1 VTLTLAEILQATAGR
16 LANEAEL
23 EASREKIRI
32 ERPSVLAKS
41 GPADVAFFFSRA
53 YEHELPSARPGALI
67 TAEPF
72 ARGLKAS
79 GLPIWKSSAI
89 VVCADPYL
97 AMGILSEKFAHLSGV
112 SHIEKR
118 RGGKPEVHASAI
130 VDPSAEV
137 GESAVI
143 GPHCVIGP
151 GARIGAGTVLYP
163 SCYVGAGARIGA
175 DGAIFPRVTIYERCE
190 IGDRARIH
198 AGAVIGA
205 DGFGYAQ
212 EKKDGKP
219 VRHQKIYHLGRVII
233 GDDVEIGANTAI
245 DRGTFGDTRIG
256 SHSKL
261 DNQVQVGH
269 NAELAEGVVLC
280 GEVGLGGGT
289 KIGKYALVLG
299 NVGVANGVTVGDYA
313 IVAAHTL
320 VTRDVKPAEAVAG
333 HPQRTLKEHMKV
345 HAMMNRLLGEREA
358 GRSELRSR
366 QDGNARGGKNEP

>member
-1 VTLTLAEILQATAGR
+1 VGLTLADILQVTGGR

-23 EASREKIRI
+23 EVSSQAIRI
-32 ERPSVLAKS
+32 EQPAVLGRS
-41 GPADVAFFFSRA
+41 GPGDVAFFFSRE
-53 YEHELPSARPGALI
+53 YEREIPAARPGVLI

-79 GLPIWKSSAI
+79 GLPIWKQSAV

-112 SHIEKR
+112 SHLEKR
-118 RGGKPEVHASAI
+118 RGGKPEIHPTAV
-130 VDPSAEV
+130 VDATAEI

-143 GPHCVIGP
+143 GPHCVVGP
-151 GARIGAGTVLYP
+151 KARIGAGTVLYP
-163 SCYVGAGARIGA
+163 SCYVGPGARIGS
-175 DGAIFPRVTIYERCE
+175 DGALFHRVTVYERCE

-233 GDDVEIGANTAI
+233 GEDVEIGANTTV
-245 DRGTFGDTRIG
+245 DRGTFGDTKIG
-256 SHSKL
+256 SRSKL

-289 KIGKYALVLG
+289 KIGRYALVLG

-320 VTRDVKPAEAVAG
+320 VTRDVKPGEAVAG
-333 HPQRTLKEHMKV
+333 HPQRSLREHMKV
-345 HAMMNRLLGEREA
+345 HAHLNRLLDERETS
-358 GRSELRSR
+358 RSELRSR
-366 QDGNARGGKNEP
+366 QASNARGEGK